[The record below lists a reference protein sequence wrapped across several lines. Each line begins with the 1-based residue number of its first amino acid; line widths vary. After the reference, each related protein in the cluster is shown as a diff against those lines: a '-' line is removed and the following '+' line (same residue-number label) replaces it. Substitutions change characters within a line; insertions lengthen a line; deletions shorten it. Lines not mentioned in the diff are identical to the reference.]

1 MPPHGP
7 GARGPHS
14 HGMKGGAKPKDV
26 KKTIRRL
33 LSYIGEKKP
42 LLVAVTF
49 CVLLSSGASIAGTYL
64 LKPALNQYIIPLIGQ
79 ENPNLSGFVALL
91 LTMAGIYLL
100 GVVAG
105 YVNSRIMLSI
115 STGTLLK
122 IRREMFRH
130 MESLPLRYFDSRTH
144 GETMS
149 LYTNDTDT
157 LRDMLSQSIPQL
169 LSSLITVVGVFT
181 MMVILSPILTL
192 LVVLIIG
199 VMFLCIAT
207 VGKRSA
213 KAFRDQQKNLSSVN
227 GYIEEMIEGQR
238 VVKVFCHERESKETF
253 AQLNQSLR
261 ESSARANSLAN
272 ILMPM
277 MGNLSHINYALTAMA
292 GALMTIAGWLDIG
305 TIASF
310 LQYTRSFSMPITQMS
325 QQFNSILNALAGA
338 ERIFAMLDQEP
349 ERDQGTYVLVNAVE
363 SSPAASAD
371 GNIHLVEAFARTGT
385 WAWKNTADPDAPLV
399 PLRGEV
405 IFEDVTFGYQEDKTV
420 LHNIS
425 LWAKPGQKVALVG
438 STGSG
443 KTTITNLL
451 TRFYDIDQGS
461 ITYDGIPLKSIC
473 KADLRRSLGMVLQ
486 DTHLFTGSVSHN
498 IRFGNPEASQPQVV
512 AAAQLANADSFI
524 HHLEQGYDTQLTAD
538 GGSISQGQRQLLS
551 IARAAA
557 ANPPVLILDE
567 ATSSVDTRT
576 ETLIQRGMDKLM
588 EGRTVFVIAH
598 RLSTIRNADV
608 ILVLEQGRI
617 IERGNHQELI
627 QQKGRYYQLYT
638 GMFELE

>member
-1 MPPHGP
+1 M
-7 GARGPHS
+7 R
-14 HGMKGGAKPKDV
+14 GGAKPKDV

-192 LVVLIIG
+192 LVVLMVG

-385 WAWKNTADPDAPLV
+385 WAWKNTATPDAPLV

-498 IRFGNPEASQPQVV
+498 IRFGNPEASQAQVV

>member
-385 WAWKNTADPDAPLV
+385 WAWKNTATPDAPLV

-498 IRFGNPEASQPQVV
+498 IRFGNPEASQAQVV

>member
-1 MPPHGP
+1 
-7 GARGPHS
+7 
-14 HGMKGGAKPKDV
+14 MKGGAKPKDV

-363 SSPAASAD
+363 PSPAASAD

-385 WAWKNTADPDAPLV
+385 WAWKNTATPDAPLV

>member
-1 MPPHGP
+1 
-7 GARGPHS
+7 
-14 HGMKGGAKPKDV
+14 MKGGAKPKDV

-385 WAWKNTADPDAPLV
+385 WAWKNTATPDAPLV

-405 IFEDVTFGYQEDKTV
+405 IFEDVTFGYQENKTV

-451 TRFYDIDQGS
+451 TRFYDIDQGI

>member
-385 WAWKNTADPDAPLV
+385 WAWKNTATPDAPLV

>member
-14 HGMKGGAKPKDV
+14 HGMRGGAKPKDV

-292 GALMTIAGWLDIG
+292 GALMTIVGWLDIG

-385 WAWKNTADPDAPLV
+385 WAWKNTATPDAPLV

>member
-192 LVVLIIG
+192 LVVLMVG

-385 WAWKNTADPDAPLV
+385 WAWKNTATPDAPLV

-498 IRFGNPEASQPQVV
+498 IRFGNPEASQAQVV

>member
-261 ESSARANSLAN
+261 ESSARANSL
-272 ILMPM
+272 
-277 MGNLSHINYALTAMA
+277 S
-292 GALMTIAGWLDIG
+292 
-305 TIASF
+305 
-310 LQYTRSFSMPITQMS
+310 
-325 QQFNSILNALAGA
+325 
-338 ERIFAMLDQEP
+338 
-349 ERDQGTYVLVNAVE
+349 
-363 SSPAASAD
+363 
-371 GNIHLVEAFARTGT
+371 
-385 WAWKNTADPDAPLV
+385 
-399 PLRGEV
+399 
-405 IFEDVTFGYQEDKTV
+405 
-420 LHNIS
+420 
-425 LWAKPGQKVALVG
+425 
-438 STGSG
+438 
-443 KTTITNLL
+443 
-451 TRFYDIDQGS
+451 
-461 ITYDGIPLKSIC
+461 
-473 KADLRRSLGMVLQ
+473 
-486 DTHLFTGSVSHN
+486 
-498 IRFGNPEASQPQVV
+498 
-512 AAAQLANADSFI
+512 
-524 HHLEQGYDTQLTAD
+524 
-538 GGSISQGQRQLLS
+538 
-551 IARAAA
+551 
-557 ANPPVLILDE
+557 
-567 ATSSVDTRT
+567 
-576 ETLIQRGMDKLM
+576 
-588 EGRTVFVIAH
+588 
-598 RLSTIRNADV
+598 
-608 ILVLEQGRI
+608 
-617 IERGNHQELI
+617 
-627 QQKGRYYQLYT
+627 
-638 GMFELE
+638 

>member
-1 MPPHGP
+1 
-7 GARGPHS
+7 
-14 HGMKGGAKPKDV
+14 MKGGAKPKDV

-192 LVVLIIG
+192 LVVLMVG

-385 WAWKNTADPDAPLV
+385 WAWKNTATPDAPLV

-498 IRFGNPEASQPQVV
+498 IRFGNPEASQAQVV

>member
-7 GARGPHS
+7 RGPHG
-14 HGMKGGAKPKDV
+14 HGMGKGAKPKDV

-33 LSYIGEKKP
+33 LSYIGEKRL
-42 LLVAVTF
+42 LLVPVVI

-64 LKPALNQYIIPLIGQ
+64 LKPALNLYIIPLIGQ
-79 ENPNLSGFVALL
+79 ENPDLSAFLFLL
-91 LTMAGIYLL
+91 LIMAAIYLL
-100 GVVAG
+100 GVVAN
-105 YVNSRIMLSI
+105 YVNSRLMLTI

-122 IRREMFRH
+122 IRKEMFRH

-192 LVVLIIG
+192 LVVLMIG

-213 KAFRDQQKNLSSVN
+213 KAFRDQQKNLSAVN

-238 VVKVFCHERESKETF
+238 VVKVFCHERESKEAF

-292 GALMTIAGWLDIG
+292 GALMVISGWLDIG

-325 QQFNSILNALAGA
+325 QQFNGILNALAGA

-349 ERDQGTYVLVNAVE
+349 ESDQGSYVLVNAVE

-371 GNIHLVEAFARTGT
+371 GKPHLVEAFTRTGT
-385 WAWKNTADPDAPLV
+385 WAWRNTDDPDAPLI

-405 IFEDVTFGYQEDKTV
+405 IFKDVSFGYEPEKTV
-420 LHNIS
+420 LHDIN
-425 LWAKPGQKVALVG
+425 LVAKPGQKVALVG

-451 TRFYDIDQGS
+451 TRFYDIEEGS
-461 ITYDGIPLKSIC
+461 ITYDGIPLKSIR

-486 DTHLFTGSVSHN
+486 DTHLFTGSVSDN
-498 IRFGNPEASQPQVV
+498 IRFGNPEASQVQVES
-512 AAAQLANADSFI
+512 AARLANADSFI
-524 HHLEQGYDTQLTAD
+524 HHLEQGYDTRLTAD

-598 RLSTIRNADV
+598 RLSTIRNADL

-617 IERGNHQELI
+617 IERGNHQQLI
-627 QQKGRYYQLYT
+627 DQRGRYYQLYT